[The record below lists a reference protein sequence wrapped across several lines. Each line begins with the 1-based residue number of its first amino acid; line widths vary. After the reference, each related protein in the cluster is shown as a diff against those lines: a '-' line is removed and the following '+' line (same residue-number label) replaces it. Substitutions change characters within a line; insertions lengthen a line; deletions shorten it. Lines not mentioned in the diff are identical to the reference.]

1 MTRHSHDSTGPGF
14 RPRLTVGED
23 TVDPAACV
31 GCDECVRVCP
41 ENVVAPSR
49 RLQDAT
55 PVQLTTV
62 VTHRCTSCG
71 MPLSPGETG
80 GCSACSARR
89 SLVSDVWAQYGL

>member
-1 MTRHSHDSTGPGF
+1 MLTIGRKALQLVVVFVVVTFFTVVLMSFVPGK
-14 RPRLTVGED
+14 
-23 TVDPAACV
+23 
-31 GCDECVRVCP
+31 P
-41 ENVVAPSR
+41 ENVVVPSR

-71 MPLSPGETG
+71 MPLSPGETD